1 MIATC
6 RSHAIRFYLSEP
18 CTLVAKADLKTR
30 LRASK
35 LVCGDR
41 DEHPHDPPAF
51 GTAWFHDLAA
61 FTEAVKIVVNLGKAH
76 DETVIR
82 AEGHLGGDVPKCCR
96 DCGAAVIGNLKS
108 WLDGHRLACPSGR
121 LPAWAKR
128 KADRKQQRSK
138 LQTAPHGPYKYLP
151 GLSGL
156 PLLSVP

>member
-41 DEHPHDPPAF
+41 DDPHDPAAF

-61 FTEAVKIVVNLGKAH
+61 LTEAVKIVANLVKSH
-76 DETVIR
+76 DEAVIR
-82 AEGHLGGDVPKCCR
+82 AQGHLGGCSQMLP
-96 DCGAAVIGNLKS
+96 
-108 WLDGHRLACPSGR
+108 RLRRRC
-121 LPAWAKR
+121 
-128 KADRKQQRSK
+128 DR
-138 LQTAPHGPYKYLP
+138 
-151 GLSGL
+151 
-156 PLLSVP
+156 